1 MQEIHVLAHC
11 LLNPSVRLK
20 GLKPLKYPHLTDNI
34 IQLPCPEFIFMGP
47 KRWEITKE
55 QLDIPHYR
63 RFCRQIIKPVADTI
77 EMLYRLGHSF
87 TLVGVPGSPS
97 CGAQT
102 TSTGM
107 EGGRVHEAEHTHIQ
121 GSGIFFEEVVC
132 ELGERGIKFNT
143 MDLNI
148 TT

>member
-1 MQEIHVLAHC
+1 MHEIQVIAHC

-20 GLKPLKYPHLTDNI
+20 GLKPPKRPNLSDNI
-34 IQLPCPEFIFMGP
+34 IQLPCPEFIYMGP

-55 QLDIPHYR
+55 QLDIPNYR
-63 RFCRQIIKPVADTI
+63 RFCRQIFQPAADTI
-77 EMLYRLGHSF
+77 EMLYHSGHPI

-107 EGGRVHEAEHTHIQ
+107 EGGRLHEAEHTHIQ
-121 GSGIFFEEVVC
+121 GSGIFFEEIIR
-132 ELGERGIKFNT
+132 ELEERGIIFNT
-143 MDLNI
+143 ME
-148 TT
+148 